1 MTSHA
6 RPRGNTESWTPI
18 QLAHVET
25 AARRRHDARMHR
37 LASVCVALVLSAC
50 SSAPPQRV
58 ISSRDVVAEGGAVVS
73 VDVIASRV
81 GAEILA
87 KGGNAVDAAIATAFA
102 LAVTWPEAGNL
113 GGGGFM
119 LVRMADGE
127 KAFIDY
133 REIAPA
139 AATPTMFLDADGNV
153 DPVRVRL
160 GYTPVGVPGTVA
172 GLAEAHERF
181 GSLDWAE
188 LIEPAY
194 ELARDGIPISDALA
208 SSIEAEQAEL
218 ALDPEAHR
226 IFLLED
232 GTHRR
237 AGMRLVQSD
246 LAESLRQIADEGSDA
261 FYRGAIAERICA
273 DAQARGGLLTQ
284 DDFARY
290 EARVREPLGASY
302 RDHVILAG
310 PPPTSGGFVLVSAL
324 RQLEG
329 FDLKALGAGSGEELH
344 LIGETLRRA
353 FLDRALWFA
362 DPDFVPVPVS
372 DLLAEDHID
381 ALRASIEQNAS
392 TFSDELAGDLDGTLI
407 VDESEQTT
415 HFSVVDSAGNAV
427 ANTYTLEESW
437 GREVRRRGHRH
448 RDEQRAARLQ
458 SAARHQH
465 DEGPRRHA
473 AEHDRARQASVV
485 VDVPGARV
493 RSRRSLE
500 ARRRES
506 RRPHDPLDGAAR
518 GHGRHRSRPLSARGD
533 RPRARASPTVPGR
546 TRRREATV
554 AYRAREARITGPRDA
569 FGESHR
575 RRALHRLGS
584 ALEALRRERGR
595 ATRGLGGGSRAG
607 RGVSEERVDHSMR
620 NERSFK
626 PPSGTTI
633 VLVSNVFER
642 PSKRTYRGSLPGGPG
657 VRGVAFLTH
666 HTDSS

>member
-1 MTSHA
+1 MTSRA

-188 LIEPAY
+188 LVEPAY

-218 ALDPEAHR
+218 ALDPEARR

-246 LAESLRQIADEGSDA
+246 LAESLRQIADEGPDA

-273 DAQARGGLLTQ
+273 DAQARGGRLTQ

-437 GREVRRRGHRH
+437 GAKFV
-448 RDEQRAARLQ
+448 AAGTGIVMNNEL
-458 SAARHQH
+458 H
-465 DEGPRRHA
+465 DFNP
-473 AEHDRARQASVV
+473 Q
-485 VDVPGARV
+485 PGISTTNGRV
-493 RSRRSLE
+493 GTPPNTI
-500 ARRRES
+500 A
-506 RRPHDPLDGAAR
+506 PGK
-518 GHGRHRSRPLSARGD
+518 RPLSSMCPVLVFGPDGRLKLVAGSPGGRTIPSTVLRVVTGVID
-533 RPRARASPTVPGR
+533 HGLSPRAAIDLARVHHQLFPDELVLEESHARTAHAKLESLGHVMRSAKRIGDAHCIGWDPLLKRYVASAD
-546 TRRREATV
+546 TRRA
-554 AYRAREARITGPRDA
+554 
-569 FGESHR
+569 
-575 RRALHRLGS
+575 GS
-584 ALEALRRERGR
+584 A
-595 ATRGLGGGSRAG
+595 AG
-607 RGVSEERVDHSMR
+607 VVPVEE
-620 NERSFK
+620 
-626 PPSGTTI
+626 
-633 VLVSNVFER
+633 
-642 PSKRTYRGSLPGGPG
+642 
-657 VRGVAFLTH
+657 
-666 HTDSS
+666 